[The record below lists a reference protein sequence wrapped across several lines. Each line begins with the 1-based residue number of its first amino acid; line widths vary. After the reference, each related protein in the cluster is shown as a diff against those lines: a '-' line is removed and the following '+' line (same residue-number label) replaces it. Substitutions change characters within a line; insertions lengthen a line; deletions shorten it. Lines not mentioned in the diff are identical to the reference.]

1 MKAIILLSTLK
12 NTEQSNTETLVE
24 FVGGYLAEK
33 NINFEVVKLL
43 DYQIRPGTCTYMETD
58 DDWPMI
64 YQKILQA
71 DILIFATPIW
81 WNNHSSE
88 LQRCMERLI
97 DIYDIIGEGGI
108 SPLDGKIGGIII
120 TGDAD
125 GVEHVTGNLANFFL
139 SMGITMP
146 PYTSVGVLWD
156 GHAKESGKSKAD
168 LLQYYKEVYANDA
181 FKMADYLIN
190 AKK

>member
-24 FVGGYLAEK
+24 FVGGHLAEK
-33 NINFEVVKLL
+33 DINFEIIKLL
-43 DYQIRPGTCTYMETD
+43 DHQIRPGTCTHMETE
-58 DDWPMI
+58 DDWPII
-64 YQKILQA
+64 YEKILQA
-71 DILIFATPIW
+71 EILIFATPIW

-97 DIYDIIGEGGI
+97 DVYDIIGEGGK
-108 SPLDGKIGGIII
+108 SPLDGKLGGIII

-146 PYTSVGVLWD
+146 PYTAVGVLWD
-156 GHAKESGKSKAD
+156 GHAKGSGKTKAD
-168 LLQYYKEVYANDA
+168 IFQYYKEVYSHDA
-181 FKMADYLIN
+181 VKMAEYLKN
-190 AKK
+190 AK

>member
-1 MKAIILLSTLK
+1 MKAIILLATLK
-12 NTEQSNTETLVE
+12 STEPSNTATLVE
-24 FVGGYLAEK
+24 FVGDYLAAN
-33 NINFEVVKLL
+33 NINFEVIKLV
-43 DYQIRPGTCTYMETD
+43 DYHIEAGTCTHMKTD

-64 YQKILQA
+64 YEKILQA
-71 DILIFATPIW
+71 QILIFATPIW

-97 DIYDIIGEGGI
+97 EVYDIIGEGGV

-156 GHAKESGKSKAD
+156 GHAKGSGKSKED
-168 LLQYYKEVYANDA
+168 LLQYYKDVHSNDA
-181 FKMADYLIN
+181 KKMAYYLN